1 MLDKDSRKGLI
12 FNIQK
17 LCLDDGPGIR
27 TTVFLKGCPLKCAWC
42 HQIIGDG
49 ERLIH
54 QLDLISCINCKVC
67 LKVCHKK
74 ALKTCG
80 KEVSVEEVMKDVL
93 IDKSFYKASGGGITL
108 SGGEPL
114 WQSEFARELLIKAKK
129 EGLHTCVETSGGV
142 SSDTIEQ
149 VAPYV
154 DYFLFDIKETNE
166 ENHKKYIGI
175 SKESIQA
182 NLKKLNALDK
192 TILIRCPIIPGV
204 NDRQDHFDALVCLY
218 HSLKNVIGIQLMPY
232 HQLGKVI
239 KGKRDQVILSTKC
252 RLWWH
257 DERGSK
263 FFEQSGYDVRHCLE
277 PDTIKKELEL
287 SLTRLDTDYI
297 DIYFTHWQAV
307 PPHMTEI
314 SKTMACL
321 MDLKTQGLI
330 KSIGVSNVTQE
341 HIEEYLKYGELDVIQ
356 EKYSMLDRKLE
367 NTLAGCCEKNKLAI
381 RTYSSLEQ
389 GLLTGKIGMDYVLD
403 PKEARADIPWY
414 ALNQRAKVL
423 EMLDSWEDLTKK
435 HQCTLAQRV
444 IAWTMAQKNMTYVL
458 SGAREP
464 EQTVD
469 TAHAA
474 KIVLSKEDIQ
484 LMNDAIFKIGD

>member
-17 LCLDDGPGIR
+17 FCLDDGPGIR

-42 HQIIGDG
+42 HNKEGLTSAESIELDTVKCTFCGKCSVACKQGCHQIIGDG
-49 ERLIH
+49 ERPVH
-54 QLDLISCINCKVC
+54 QLDLTSCINCKAC

-80 KEVSVEEVMKDVL
+80 KEISIEEVMKDVL
-93 IDKSFYKASGGGITL
+93 IDKPFYKASGGGITL

-114 WQSEFARELLIKAKK
+114 WQSEFARELLMKAKK

-204 NDRQDHFDALVCLY
+204 NDRQDHFDALVEIY

-232 HQLGKVI
+232 HQLGEAKKVRY
-239 KGKRDQVILSTKC
+239 G
-252 RLWWH
+252 
-257 DERGSK
+257 
-263 FFEQSGYDVRHCLE
+263 
-277 PDTIKKELEL
+277 
-287 SLTRLDTDYI
+287 
-297 DIYFTHWQAV
+297 
-307 PPHMTEI
+307 
-314 SKTMACL
+314 
-321 MDLKTQGLI
+321 I
-330 KSIGVSNVTQE
+330 KSEGHYFKEPS
-341 HIEEYLKYGELDVIQ
+341 EEEI
-356 EKYSMLDRKLE
+356 RRW
-367 NTLAGCCEKNKLAI
+367 NTYIHTKMKEV
-381 RTYSSLEQ
+381 
-389 GLLTGKIGMDYVLD
+389 GKDD
-403 PKEARADIPWY
+403 K
-414 ALNQRAKVL
+414 
-423 EMLDSWEDLTKK
+423 
-435 HQCTLAQRV
+435 
-444 IAWTMAQKNMTYVL
+444 
-458 SGAREP
+458 
-464 EQTVD
+464 
-469 TAHAA
+469 
-474 KIVLSKEDIQ
+474 
-484 LMNDAIFKIGD
+484 